1 MCGLV
6 GIPLPSEEQQVR
18 NQQGE
23 ETQGSADPLVVAL
36 CWSLSCCKQLSEE
49 QQHNRF
55 EGLPLGGQDQTLVLT
70 VAYVPGLP
78 DSGYTLDS
86 LK

>member
-18 NQQGE
+18 DQRGA
-23 ETQGSADPLVVAL
+23 TTKGSAYLLAVAP
-36 CWSLSCCKQLSEE
+36 CWSLGCCKQLSEE

-55 EGLPLGGQDQTLVLT
+55 EGLPLGSQDQTLVLT
-70 VAYVPGLP
+70 VAHVPSSL
-78 DSGYTLDS
+78 DSYTLDF